1 MKIKKKTA
9 SPIHECT
16 SDGSAVFWANGQ
28 CCPMAG
34 EHLQFTPLYEIK
46 RKRGPALA
54 RGERQYRQ
62 QRNK

>member
-46 RKRGPALA
+46 R
-54 RGERQYRQ
+54 ERPRSGKG
-62 QRNK
+62 RKTV